1 MNLIVG
7 VSAGIAIYKVV
18 DLVRKF
24 IKRGDSVKVVMTNHA
39 TKFISPELFK
49 EISQNEVMT
58 DIFENEETAAH
69 IKIVD
74 WCDAMIIAPAT
85 ANIIGKIACGIADDS
100 LSTVAIALNRP
111 LIIAPAMN
119 THMYLNPAMQNNLKI
134 LESRGIKIIEPDS
147 GELACGTSGIGR
159 LPEPDE
165 IILNADEF
173 LKNFRKN
180 SELDGKKIIVTAGGT
195 REPIDPVRFIGNH
208 SSGKMGHAIANA
220 LSNRGAEVVLITS
233 SDLEVS
239 KNIRVI
245 KIETAEQMRQKIL
258 SEFENSSAVI
268 MSAAVADY
276 RVKNFSEQ
284 KIKKFDDN
292 LTLELVKNPDIL
304 FELGQL
310 KKNQILIGFAAETQD
325 FERNARE
332 KLIRKNLD
340 MIVAND
346 VTAEGAGFGVDTNI
360 VTLITKDNLKR
371 YPIMKK
377 SEVAE
382 LIADYASKTL
392 GTLK

>member
-1 MNLIVG
+1 
-7 VSAGIAIYKVV
+7 
-18 DLVRKF
+18 
-24 IKRGDSVKVVMTNHA
+24 
-39 TKFISPELFK
+39 
-49 EISQNEVMT
+49 
-58 DIFENEETAAH
+58 
-69 IKIVD
+69 
-74 WCDAMIIAPAT
+74 
-85 ANIIGKIACGIADDS
+85 
-100 LSTVAIALNRP
+100 
-111 LIIAPAMN
+111 
-119 THMYLNPAMQNNLKI
+119 
-134 LESRGIKIIEPDS
+134 
-147 GELACGTSGIGR
+147 
-159 LPEPDE
+159 
-165 IILNADEF
+165 
-173 LKNFRKN
+173 
-180 SELDGKKIIVTAGGT
+180 
-195 REPIDPVRFIGNH
+195 
-208 SSGKMGHAIANA
+208 MGHAIANA